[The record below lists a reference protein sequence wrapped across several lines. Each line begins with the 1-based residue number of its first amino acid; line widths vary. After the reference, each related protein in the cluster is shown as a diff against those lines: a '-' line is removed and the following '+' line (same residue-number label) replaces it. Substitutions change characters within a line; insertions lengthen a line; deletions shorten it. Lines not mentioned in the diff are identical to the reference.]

1 VIADR
6 EPADGRTGTRAF
18 GRYEL
23 LDRIGEG
30 GMGVVWRAFAPDGQ
44 QVAVKVL
51 RAHLAADPNLRMR
64 FEREVTTLSRIRGR
78 HIAEVVEADLDNDL
92 PYLVTRFVDGPSLH
106 EIVDEHG
113 PLRDAELKTLALGLL
128 DALASIHAAGVVHR
142 DLKPGNVLIEDGE
155 PRVIDF
161 GIAQLTHDVRLTMTG
176 MVFGTPGY
184 LAPELLTGA
193 DPTPAV
199 DVHAW
204 GATLAFAATGRP
216 PFGRGALEAVALAV
230 MQRQPD
236 LAGIDRWLGPA
247 LAAAM
252 AKDPRERPTPG
263 ELLDW
268 FSSGRFGT
276 GENPRTASTL
286 TPAGAG
292 TGPTAA
298 PIAASAPTVD
308 DRAWLE
314 PAPASVVVEQIR
326 PDRAWAAPSPGF
338 TSAGPAGPHTAAM
351 PDVDAFTPAAYGRR
365 RPPCAEP
372 VVASPVRPAGL
383 GPWTPPGAAV
393 DDAPRRVGFRH
404 FAPVVASWWF
414 AWACVTA
421 AAPVV
426 GLAGMAGWLTVAH
439 ATSSA
444 GRQLRKR
451 ADRGR
456 GANGLVVGLSS
467 PWHVTR
473 GAGLAVVGVAA
484 GSVVASCLLVSLLV
498 LTRLAGVTG
507 MPFDVLLFGIGAVA
521 GLYAWHGVG
530 GQSTRSGTLAA
541 IRRMT
546 RLRYGRIVLSAIG
559 LLLGVFALYL
569 ASATPVTFFPLPIE
583 SADLI
588 SRWTHW
594 FDG

>member
-1 VIADR
+1 MIADR
-6 EPADGRTGTRAF
+6 GPADRHPGTRRF

-51 RAHLAADPNLRMR
+51 RTHLAADPNIRMR
-64 FEREVTTLSRIRGR
+64 FEREVSTLSRIRGR

-113 PLRDAELKTLALGLL
+113 PLRGPALKTLALGLL
-128 DALASIHAAGVVHR
+128 DALESIHAAGVVHR

-204 GATLAFAATGRP
+204 GATLAFAATGRA

-236 LAGIDRWLGPA
+236 LAGVDRWLGPA

-252 AKDPRERPTPG
+252 AKDPRERPDPG
-263 ELLDW
+263 ELIDW

-276 GENPRTASTL
+276 GQHPDASSPL
-286 TPAGAG
+286 VWAGAG
-292 TGPTAA
+292 AAVNGPHAA
-298 PIAASAPTVD
+298 PVCAAAVSAGDPA
-308 DRAWLE
+308 RLE
-314 PAPASVVVEQIR
+314 PAPASVVIEQIR
-326 PDRAWAAPSPGF
+326 PDRAFAAPSPGF
-338 TSAGPAGPHTAAM
+338 TTVSAHTAALPEVVAYAPAGSM
-351 PDVDAFTPAAYGRR
+351 PAAPMPATYFQR
-365 RPPCAEP
+365 RPDFPPLA
-372 VVASPVRPAGL
+372 A
-383 GPWTPPGAAV
+383 PWTQPGA
-393 DDAPRRVGFRH
+393 DADETPRRVGFRH
-404 FAPVVASWWF
+404 VSPVVASWWF

-421 AAPVV
+421 AAPVL
-426 GLAGMAGWLTVAH
+426 GLAGIAGWLTVAH
-439 ATSSA
+439 ATTSA
-444 GRQLRKR
+444 GRQLRNR
-451 ADRGR
+451 HERGR

-467 PWHVTR
+467 PWHVAR
-473 GAGLAVVGVAA
+473 GASLAVIGAGVGT
-484 GSVVASCLLVSLLV
+484 VVAGCLLVSLLV
-498 LTRLAGVTG
+498 LARLAGLTG
-507 MPFDVLLFGIGAVA
+507 MPFDLTLFGIGAVA

-530 GQSTRSGTLAA
+530 GGSTRSGTLVAL
-541 IRRMT
+541 RRLT
-546 RLRYGRIVLSAIG
+546 KLRYGRVVLSAIG
-559 LLLGVFALYL
+559 LILGVGALYL
-569 ASATPVTFFPLPIE
+569 ASATTVTFFPLPIE
-583 SADLI
+583 GAGLV
-588 SRWTHW
+588 SRWVHW
-594 FDG
+594 FGG

>member
-6 EPADGRTGTRAF
+6 GAADGHPGTRRF

-30 GMGVVWRAFAPDGQ
+30 GMGVVWRAFAPDGR

-51 RAHLAADPNLRMR
+51 RTHLAADPNLRKR

-78 HIAEVVEADLDNDL
+78 HIAEVIEADVDSDL

-106 EIVDEHG
+106 DVVDAHG
-113 PLRDAELKTLALGLL
+113 PLRGPELKTLALGLL
-128 DALASIHAAGVVHR
+128 DALGSIHAAGVVHR
-142 DLKPGNVLIEDGE
+142 DLKPGNVLLEDGE

-204 GATLAFAATGRP
+204 GATLAFAATGRA

-230 MQRQPD
+230 LQRQPD
-236 LAGIDRWLGPA
+236 LAGVDRWLGPA

-252 AKDPRERPTPG
+252 AKDPGERPSPA
-263 ELLDW
+263 ELIAW

-276 GENPRTASTL
+276 GEHQHLSFPLAA
-286 TPAGAG
+286 AGA
-292 TGPTAA
+292 AA
-298 PIAASAPTVD
+298 ATPIAAASTAD
-308 DRAWLE
+308 NAAWFQ

-326 PDRAWAAPSPGF
+326 PDPAWVAPSPGF
-338 TSAGPAGPHTAAM
+338 TTAGPHTAAL
-351 PDVDAFTPAAYGRR
+351 PR
-365 RPPCAEP
+365 
-372 VVASPVRPAGL
+372 S
-383 GPWTPPGAAV
+383 V
-393 DDAPRRVGFRH
+393 DDAPSALDRRPDPGQSGTAAKAVVEVEPPRRVGFRH
-404 FAPVVASWWF
+404 LSPVVASWWF

-426 GLAGMAGWLTVAH
+426 GLVGMAGWVTVAH
-439 ATSSA
+439 ATTSA

-473 GAGLAVVGVAA
+473 GAGLAAVGVGIGTLVA
-484 GSVVASCLLVSLLV
+484 GCLLVSLLV
-498 LTRLAGVTG
+498 LTRLAGMTG
-507 MPFDVLLFGIGAVA
+507 MPFDLLLFGIGAVA
-521 GLYAWHGVG
+521 GLYAWHGLG
-530 GQSTRSGTLAA
+530 GSSTRAGTLTAT
-541 IRRMT
+541 RRLT
-546 RLRYGRIVLSAIG
+546 KVRYGRVALSALG
-559 LLLGVFALYL
+559 LLLGVGALYL
-569 ASATPVTFFPLPIE
+569 ASATTVTFFPLPIE
-583 SADLI
+583 GADLT

-594 FDG
+594 FGG

>member
-1 VIADR
+1 MIADR
-6 EPADGRTGTRAF
+6 GAADGHPGTRRF

-51 RAHLAADPNLRMR
+51 RTHLAADPNLRMR

-106 EIVDEHG
+106 EIVDQSG
-113 PLRDAELKTLALGLL
+113 PLRGPDLKTLALGLL
-128 DALASIHAAGVVHR
+128 DALESIHAAGVVHR

-204 GATLAFAATGRP
+204 GATLAFAATGRA

-236 LAGIDRWLGPA
+236 LAGVDRWLGPA

-252 AKDPRERPTPG
+252 AKDPADRPSPRE
-263 ELLDW
+263 LIDW

-276 GENPRTASTL
+276 GEHPHASSS
-286 TPAGAG
+286 PGSPGAV
-292 TGPTAA
+292 TGPNVTPMPAVAA
-298 PIAASAPTVD
+298 TSVNP
-308 DRAWLE
+308 AWLE
-314 PAPASVVVEQIR
+314 PASSPASVVVEQIR

-338 TSAGPAGPHTAAM
+338 TPAGPHTAAL
-351 PDVDAFTPAAYGRR
+351 PEVAAYAPTAYVEGYPTAPAPAVPWTQPATDVD
-365 RPPCAEP
+365 
-372 VVASPVRPAGL
+372 S
-383 GPWTPPGAAV
+383 
-393 DDAPRRVGFRH
+393 APRRVGFRYLS
-404 FAPVVASWWF
+404 PVVASWWF

-439 ATSSA
+439 ATTSA
-444 GRQLRKR
+444 VRQLRKR

-473 GAGLAVVGVAA
+473 GAGLAVVGVGI
-484 GSVVASCLLVSLLV
+484 GSVVAGCLLVSLLV
-498 LTRLAGVTG
+498 LARLAGVTG
-507 MPFDVLLFGIGAVA
+507 MPLDLLLFGIGAVA
-521 GLYAWHGVG
+521 GPYAWHGVG
-530 GQSTRSGTLAA
+530 GGSTRSGTLAA
-541 IRRMT
+541 TRRLT
-546 RLRYGRIVLSAIG
+546 SFRYGRIALSALG
-559 LLLGVFALYL
+559 LILGVVALYL
-569 ASATPVTFFPLPIE
+569 ASATTVTFFPLPIE
-583 SADLI
+583 GADLI
-588 SRWTHW
+588 NRWTHW
-594 FDG
+594 FGG

>member
-1 VIADR
+1 
-6 EPADGRTGTRAF
+6 
-18 GRYEL
+18 
-23 LDRIGEG
+23 
-30 GMGVVWRAFAPDGQ
+30 MGVVWRAFAPDGQ

-51 RAHLAADPNLRMR
+51 RTHLAADPNLRLR

-106 EIVDEHG
+106 EIVDEAG
-113 PLRDAELKTLALGLL
+113 PLRGPELKTLALGLL
-128 DALASIHAAGVVHR
+128 DALVSIHAAGVVHR

-204 GATLAFAATGRP
+204 GATLAFAATGRA

-230 MQRQPD
+230 LQRQPD
-236 LAGIDRWLGPA
+236 LAGVDRWLGPA

-252 AKDPRERPTPG
+252 AKDPRERPSPA
-263 ELLDW
+263 ELIDW

-276 GENPRTASTL
+276 GEHQPLPPS
-286 TPAGAG
+286 PAAAAI
-292 TGPTAA
+292 TGPNSTSLGSAATADNA
-298 PIAASAPTVD
+298 
-308 DRAWLE
+308 AWLQPA
-314 PAPASVVVEQIR
+314 PAPASVVVEALR
-326 PDRAWAAPSPGF
+326 PDLAWAAPSPGF
-338 TSAGPAGPHTAAM
+338 TPAGPRTGEPHTAGPHTAAL
-351 PDVDAFTPAAYGRR
+351 PWSSDGAVAPSDLERRPEPGSPAAPTDAG
-365 RPPCAEP
+365 AD
-372 VVASPVRPAGL
+372 VA
-383 GPWTPPGAAV
+383 
-393 DDAPRRVGFRH
+393 APRRVGFRYLS
-404 FAPVVASWWF
+404 PVVVSWWF

-439 ATSSA
+439 ATTSA
-444 GRQLRKR
+444 GRQRRKR
-451 ADRGR
+451 TDRGR
-456 GANGLVVGLSS
+456 GANNLVVGLSS
-467 PWHVTR
+467 PWHVAR
-473 GAGLAVVGVAA
+473 GAGLAVVGEGIGALVA
-484 GSVVASCLLVSLLV
+484 GCLLVSLLV
-498 LTRLAGVTG
+498 LARLAGVTG
-507 MPFDVLLFGIGAVA
+507 MPFDLLLFGIGAVT

-530 GQSTRSGTLAA
+530 GSSARAGTLTAA
-541 IRRMT
+541 RGLT
-546 RLRYGRIVLSAIG
+546 KWRYGRVALGALG
-559 LLLGVFALYL
+559 LLLGVGALYL
-569 ASATPVTFFPLPIE
+569 ASATTVTFFPLSIE
-583 SADLI
+583 GADLI

-594 FDG
+594 FGG

>member
-1 VIADR
+1 MIADR
-6 EPADGRTGTRAF
+6 GPADGHPGTRRF

-51 RAHLAADPNLRMR
+51 RTHLAADPNLRMR

-113 PLRDAELKTLALGLL
+113 PLGGPGLKTLALGLL
-128 DALASIHAAGVVHR
+128 DALESIHAAGVVHR

-204 GATLAFAATGRP
+204 GATLAFAATGRA

-236 LAGIDRWLGPA
+236 LAGVDRWLGPA

-252 AKDPRERPTPG
+252 AKDPGERPSPA
-263 ELLDW
+263 ELIDW
-268 FSSGRFGT
+268 FSSGRFGI
-276 GENPRTASTL
+276 GDHPRASQPL
-286 TPAGAG
+286 SSAGAV
-292 TGPTAA
+292 TGPNVAPGSAVPTAA
-298 PIAASAPTVD
+298 AAATAYHP
-308 DRAWLE
+308 AWLE

-326 PDRAWAAPSPGF
+326 PDRAWATASPGF
-338 TSAGPAGPHTAAM
+338 TTAGPHTAAL
-351 PDVDAFTPAAYGRR
+351 PQAAAYAPPSAYIER
-365 RPPCAEP
+365 RPDLRHPEVP
-372 VVASPVRPAGL
+372 L
-383 GPWTPPGAAV
+383 AAAADV
-393 DDAPRRVGFRH
+393 PRRVGFRH
-404 FAPVVASWWF
+404 LSPVVASWWF

-421 AAPVV
+421 AAPVI

-439 ATSSA
+439 ATTSA

-451 ADRGR
+451 TDRGR

-473 GAGLAVVGVAA
+473 GAGLAVVGVGV
-484 GSVVASCLLVSLLV
+484 GSVVAGCLLVSLLV
-498 LTRLAGVTG
+498 LARLAGVTG
-507 MPFDVLLFGIGAVA
+507 MPFDLLLFGIGAVA

-530 GQSTRSGTLAA
+530 GGSTRSGTLAA
-541 IRRMT
+541 TRRLT
-546 RLRYGRIVLSAIG
+546 EVRYGRVALSAIG
-559 LLLGVFALYL
+559 LLLGVGALYL
-569 ASATPVTFFPLPIE
+569 ASATTVTFFPLPIE
-583 SADLI
+583 GADLI

-594 FDG
+594 FGG

>member
-6 EPADGRTGTRAF
+6 ESADGRPGTRRF

-51 RAHLAADPNLRMR
+51 RTHLAADPNLRMR

-78 HIAEVVEADLDNDL
+78 HIAEVIEADVDSDL
-92 PYLVTRFVDGPSLH
+92 PYLVTRYVDGPSLH
-106 EIVDEHG
+106 EVVDENG
-113 PLRDAELKTLALGLL
+113 PLRGPALKTLALGLL
-128 DALASIHAAGVVHR
+128 DALESIHAAGVVHR
-142 DLKPGNVLIEDGE
+142 DLKPGNVLLEDGE

-199 DVHAW
+199 DVHSW
-204 GATLAFAATGRP
+204 GATLAFAATGRA

-236 LAGIDRWLGPA
+236 LAGVDRWLGPA

-252 AKDPRERPTPG
+252 AKDPSDRPSSA
-263 ELLDW
+263 ELIDW

-276 GENPRTASTL
+276 GDHALVSGPLVSADTL
-286 TPAGAG
+286 TGATTSPTGNPAWL
-292 TGPTAA
+292 GPASVAA
-298 PIAASAPTVD
+298 PV
-308 DRAWLE
+308 
-314 PAPASVVVEQIR
+314 PASVVVEQIR
-326 PDRAWAAPSPGF
+326 PDTAWAAPSPGF
-338 TSAGPAGPHTAAM
+338 TTAGPHTSALPQVPTSPTRSDALDRRQEPGQPGLHPT
-351 PDVDAFTPAAYGRR
+351 PD
-365 RPPCAEP
+365 
-372 VVASPVRPAGL
+372 AG
-383 GPWTPPGAAV
+383 
-393 DDAPRRVGFRH
+393 DAPRRVGFRH
-404 FAPVVASWWF
+404 LSPVVVSWWF
-414 AWACVTA
+414 AWACVAA

-426 GLAGMAGWLTVAH
+426 GLAGMVGWVTVAH
-439 ATSSA
+439 ATTSA

-451 ADRGR
+451 TDRGR

-473 GAGLAVVGVAA
+473 GAGLAAVGVGIGA
-484 GSVVASCLLVSLLV
+484 VVAGCLLVSLLV
-498 LTRLAGVTG
+498 LARLAGVTG

-521 GLYAWHGVG
+521 GLYAWHGLG
-530 GQSTRSGTLAA
+530 GESTRSGTLAA
-541 IRRMT
+541 TRRLT
-546 RLRYGRIVLSAIG
+546 KVRYGRVALSALG
-559 LLLGVFALYL
+559 LLLGVGALYF
-569 ASATPVTFFPLPIE
+569 ASATNVTFFPLPIDG
-583 SADLI
+583 AGLI

-594 FDG
+594 FGG

>member
-1 VIADR
+1 
-6 EPADGRTGTRAF
+6 
-18 GRYEL
+18 
-23 LDRIGEG
+23 
-30 GMGVVWRAFAPDGQ
+30 MGVVWLAYAPDGQ

-51 RAHLAADPNLRMR
+51 RTHLAADPNLRMR

-92 PYLVTRFVDGPSLH
+92 PYLVTRYVDGPSLH

-113 PLRDAELKTLALGLL
+113 PLSGPHLKTLALGLL
-128 DALASIHAAGVVHR
+128 DALESIHAAGVVHR

-204 GATLAFAATGRP
+204 GATLAFAATGRA

-236 LAGIDRWLGPA
+236 LAGVDRWLGPA

-252 AKDPRERPTPG
+252 AKDPLERPSPA
-263 ELLDW
+263 ELVDW

-276 GENPRTASTL
+276 GDHLHPGQPLAAAVAVAGQSVAATSGTA
-286 TPAGAG
+286 
-292 TGPTAA
+292 PTADN
-298 PIAASAPTVD
+298 P
-308 DRAWLE
+308 AWLD
-314 PAPASVVVEQIR
+314 PAPASIVVEQIR
-326 PDRAWAAPSPGF
+326 PDRAWATPSPGF
-338 TSAGPAGPHTAAM
+338 TPAGPPTSSLPQVAAYAPPSTYPGRQPDPGYQPDPGHQAVQSAVAGE
-351 PDVDAFTPAAYGRR
+351 PDV
-365 RPPCAEP
+365 
-372 VVASPVRPAGL
+372 
-383 GPWTPPGAAV
+383 
-393 DDAPRRVGFRH
+393 PRRVGFRH
-404 FAPVVASWWF
+404 LSPVVASWWF

-426 GLAGMAGWLTVAH
+426 GLAGMVGWLTVAH
-439 ATSSA
+439 ATTSA

-451 ADRGR
+451 SDRGR

-473 GAGLAVVGVAA
+473 GAGLAVVGVGI
-484 GSVVASCLLVSLLV
+484 GSVVAGCLLVSSLV
-498 LTRLAGVTG
+498 LARLAGVTG
-507 MPFDVLLFGIGAVA
+507 MPFDALLFGIGAVS

-530 GQSTRSGTLAA
+530 GGSARSGTLCA
-541 IRRMT
+541 IRRLT
-546 RLRYGRIVLSAIG
+546 KLRYGRVALSAIG
-559 LLLGVFALYL
+559 LVVGVGALYL
-569 ASATPVTFFPLPIE
+569 ASATTTTFFPLPIE
-583 SADLI
+583 GADLI

-594 FDG
+594 FGG

>member
-1 VIADR
+1 MIADR
-6 EPADGRTGTRAF
+6 GPADGHPGTRRF

-51 RAHLAADPNLRMR
+51 RTHLAADPNLRMR
-64 FEREVTTLSRIRGR
+64 FEREVTTLSRISGR

-113 PLRDAELKTLALGLL
+113 PLGGPGLKTLALGLL
-128 DALASIHAAGVVHR
+128 DALESIHAAGVVHR

-204 GATLAFAATGRP
+204 GATLAFAATGRA

-236 LAGIDRWLGPA
+236 LAGVDRWLGPA

-252 AKDPRERPTPG
+252 AKDPRERPSPA
-263 ELLDW
+263 ELIDW

-276 GENPRTASTL
+276 GEHAHASQPL
-286 TPAGAG
+286 ASAGAA
-292 TGPTAA
+292 TGPNVAPGSAVPTAA
-298 PIAASAPTVD
+298 AAATAYHP
-308 DRAWLE
+308 AWLE

-326 PDRAWAAPSPGF
+326 PDRAWATASPGF
-338 TSAGPAGPHTAAM
+338 TTAGPHTAAL
-351 PDVDAFTPAAYGRR
+351 PQSAAYAPASAHLER
-365 RPPCAEP
+365 RPDPRHPE
-372 VVASPVRPAGL
+372 V
-383 GPWTPPGAAV
+383 PPGAAADV
-393 DDAPRRVGFRH
+393 PRRVGFRH
-404 FAPVVASWWF
+404 LSPVVASWWF

-421 AAPVV
+421 AAPVI

-439 ATSSA
+439 ATTSA

-467 PWHVTR
+467 PWHVSR
-473 GAGLAVVGVAA
+473 GAGLAVVGVGV
-484 GSVVASCLLVSLLV
+484 GSVVAGCLLVSLLV
-498 LTRLAGVTG
+498 LARLAGVTG
-507 MPFDVLLFGIGAVA
+507 MPFDLLLFGIGAVA

-530 GQSTRSGTLAA
+530 GGSTRSGTLAA
-541 IRRMT
+541 TRRLT
-546 RLRYGRIVLSAIG
+546 KVRYGRMALSAIA
-559 LLLGVFALYL
+559 LLLGVGALYL
-569 ASATPVTFFPLPIE
+569 ASATTVTFFPLPIE
-583 SADLI
+583 GADLI

-594 FDG
+594 FGG